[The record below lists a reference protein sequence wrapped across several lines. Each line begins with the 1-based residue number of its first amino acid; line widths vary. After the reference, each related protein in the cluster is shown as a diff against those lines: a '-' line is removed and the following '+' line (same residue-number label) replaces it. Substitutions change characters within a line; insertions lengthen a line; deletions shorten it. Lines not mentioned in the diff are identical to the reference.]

1 MERSSSKTS
10 ASGII
15 DDPNAINN
23 GQGTKQRIIPE
34 SRRADGSIR
43 KERKVR
49 PGFTPVED
57 VARFV
62 PSRVRQARAE
72 ATAGVS
78 KSSTNTNGVAN
89 REMRN
94 SGASSRTSTPSE
106 ARKSDRKSMNAVEPP
121 SKTSEATQQ
130 TESLIESP
138 RKTSAISK
146 AEEIKRPATKDL
158 PDSWDDDTQS
168 NDKAHD
174 SIDEI
179 AKELQSINIK
189 SEK

>member
-1 MERSSSKTS
+1 MERSLSKTS

-78 KSSTNTNGVAN
+78 KSSTNGVAN

-94 SGASSRTSTPSE
+94 SDASSRSSTPSE
-106 ARKSDRKSMNAVEPP
+106 ARSSDRKSMNAVESP

-130 TESLIESP
+130 TESLIESH
-138 RKTSAISK
+138 RKTPAISK
-146 AEEIKRPATKDL
+146 AKEIKRPATKDI
-158 PDSWDDDTQS
+158 PDSWDDDIQS